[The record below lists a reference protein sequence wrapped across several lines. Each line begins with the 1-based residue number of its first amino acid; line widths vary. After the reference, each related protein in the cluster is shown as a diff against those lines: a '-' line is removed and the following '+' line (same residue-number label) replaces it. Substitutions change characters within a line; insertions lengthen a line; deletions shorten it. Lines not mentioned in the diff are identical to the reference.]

1 MFGGP
6 GKTAGK
12 TDGYVARR
20 FLVQLS
26 HNARTHKMLAAVL
39 STASFQPS
47 QMGGESLV
55 MVTPPCSPTNIE
67 TAGSDVEMR
76 SGKKKKKSVCFDSAA
91 KAHDGI
97 CERNYIFDCLVAAYF
112 IQQRE
117 ISELDVLALA
127 GPDVAKLSEL
137 HEDFRSLVLRI
148 ESSQEEG
155 KSSAPILPR
164 GGGLCM
170 KLSGAHVPY
179 INILDRVVEAALN
192 RTIRNSSSGRRER
205 IL

>member
-1 MFGGP
+1 
-6 GKTAGK
+6 
-12 TDGYVARR
+12 
-20 FLVQLS
+20 
-26 HNARTHKMLAAVL
+26 MLAAVL

-47 QMGGESLV
+47 QMGSEGLV

-67 TAGSDVEMR
+67 TGSDVEMNCS
-76 SGKKKKKSVCFDSAA
+76 SGKTKKKSVCFDSTA

-97 CERNYIFDCLVAAYF
+97 CERNYIFDSLVAAYF

-117 ISELDVLALA
+117 ISELDVLALT

-137 HEDFRSLVLRI
+137 HDDFQSLVLRI

-155 KSSAPILPR
+155 KNSAPILPR

-192 RTIRNSSSGRRER
+192 RTVRSGGGRREN